1 LTFVAKAVY
10 IAFIEKKARGYL
22 MTTDAAALER
32 HLATFDEMEARGAR
46 LLDAGV
52 NPAKFARDLLCVLLR
67 LQCEGRFMDVDVAR
81 LEDAVEQIVKAQE
94 AEQSW

>member
-1 LTFVAKAVY
+1 MPPTD
-10 IAFIEKKARGYL
+10 
-22 MTTDAAALER
+22 DAAALAAHLDRFDGMER
-32 HLATFDEMEARGAR
+32 HGAA

-52 NPAKFARDLLCVLLR
+52 NPAKLASALQNVVLR

-94 AEQSW
+94 AEQGR